1 ENYQI
6 EGRRHHP
13 GLGEQ
18 PVDLAAVMRLMVE
31 KMAERQVERG
41 HEPISPRIAV
51 IKRLIEHRVRD
62 AANQVENAII
72 LGDPRDLQPHEIAVK
87 DLIWL
92 QIWRSLVLD
101 PRNPDPV
108 GDQDMV

>member
-1 ENYQI
+1 MYRHDRTIAAPSNKCYAGKARLVTGERRQSPVGATRCLPGENYQI

-62 AANQVENAII
+62 AANQV
-72 LGDPRDLQPHEIAVK
+72 
-87 DLIWL
+87 
-92 QIWRSLVLD
+92 
-101 PRNPDPV
+101 
-108 GDQDMV
+108 